1 MNKKHILV
9 VDDSPVLLK
18 KLSSILAGPQGGYEV
33 TTAEGGDVALLLCEN
48 NSYDLVVTDVNM
60 PNFDGFE
67 LVRRL
72 RKQEEYSKTPIIIA
86 TTRSAEE
93 DRLLA
98 QELGV
103 EVWMVKPVQEGA
115 LLKTIDH
122 LLKD

>member
-1 MNKKHILV
+1 MSNR
-9 VDDSPVLLK
+9 DS
-18 KLSSILAGPQGGYEV
+18 S
-33 TTAEGGDVALLLCEN
+33 
-48 NSYDLVVTDVNM
+48 TD
-60 PNFDGFE
+60 
-67 LVRRL
+67 RL
-72 RKQEEYSKTPIIIA
+72 PTLTPIIIA

-98 QELGV
+98 KDLGV